1 MEQELLLGGR
11 RVPWVEALGRL
22 KVRPVKAEE
31 EAHFKA
37 LLRERHYLGLRQLV
51 GETIL
56 HVAELDGQWVA
67 VLAWC
72 SAALK
77 VTVRDEWIGW
87 TSQQKQRRLRYVAQN
102 ARFLLLTRAQE
113 APNLGSRVLAL
124 SVRRLGGD
132 WLAVHGHRV
141 VLAETFV
148 DGARFRGTCYRAAGW
163 TEVGQTAGYGK
174 HDMTFREHGEPKQVL
189 LRPLFRGAEAW
200 LVAPFDAPFLAEQ
213 PSRVDLNRVPLEGS
227 EGLLAAMRRVRDT
240 RGARGKRHSL
250 GFVLGVAACGV
261 LAGMRGYQ
269 QVADFAAG
277 LPVEAL
283 RRLGGRP
290 QAGTGRLRP
299 PSEPTIRRTLTRIDI
314 EAFER
319 ELGGFLAGLG
329 LHRAIAIDGKTL
341 RGSGERNVPDPKP
354 APGGE
359 KPPSEGA
366 ASPAA
371 PGAVPPAP
379 EPPRPVGKPQHLLS
393 GAAPGTGSVLAEP
406 VIDGKTLR
414 GSDPSGAES
423 APSGEQPSEGDVSPA
438 TPEAQPAA
446 PEPPRP
452 VGKPQHLLVA
462 VAHGTALALAE
473 QAVGEKT
480 NEIPKLRELLA
491 PLDIRGTVITAD
503 AMHTQ
508 TETAQFI
515 VAQKGADYV
524 LTAKDNQKT
533 LHRLLAAKD
542 WRLLPR
548 HTEREKGH
556 GRIERR
562 TIQVTDRVAGLR
574 FPHAA
579 QGFRVERDTLLSN
592 GKRRHEVVFGLTS
605 LALDRAGPE
614 DILLL
619 VRGHWIVEAV
629 HYKRDVTFDEDRH
642 QVRKGNGPQAMA
654 ALRNLAIG
662 LIKTFIPGT
671 LPHGQRVLT
680 HNLPRLLAL
689 VGA

>member
-11 RVPWVEALGRL
+11 RVPWVEVLGRL
-22 KVRPVKAEE
+22 KVRRVEAAEE
-31 EAHFKA
+31 ERFRA
-37 LLRERHYLGLRQLV
+37 LVRERHYLGLRQLV

-77 VTVRDEWIGW
+77 VTVRDRWIGW
-87 TSQQKQRRLRYVAQN
+87 TPQQKQRRLRYVAQN
-102 ARFLLLTRAQE
+102 ARFLLLTDAHE
-113 APNLGSRVLAL
+113 APNLASRVLAM
-124 SVRRLGGD
+124 SVRRLAAD

-174 HDMTFREHGEPKQVL
+174 HDMTFSEHGEPKQVW

-200 LVAPFDAPFLAEQ
+200 LVEPFDAPLLAEQ

-227 EGLLAAMRRVRDT
+227 EGLLAAMRRVPDT
-240 RGARGKRHSL
+240 RGARGKRHAL
-250 GFVLGVAACGV
+250 NFVLGVAACGV
-261 LAGMRGYQ
+261 LAGMRGYK
-269 QVADFAAG
+269 QVADFAAH
-277 LPVEAL
+277 LPEEAL

-290 QAGTGRLRP
+290 QAGTGRWRP

-314 EAFER
+314 RAFER

-329 LHRAIAIDGKTL
+329 LHGAIAIDGKTL
-341 RGSGERNVPDPKP
+341 RGSGEKGP
-354 APGGE
+354 PGW
-359 KPPSEGA
+359 
-366 ASPAA
+366 
-371 PGAVPPAP
+371 
-379 EPPRPVGKPQHLLS
+379 
-393 GAAPGTGSVLAEP
+393 
-406 VIDGKTLR
+406 
-414 GSDPSGAES
+414 ES
-423 APSGEQPSEGDVSPA
+423 APSGEQPPSEGDVSPA
-438 TPEAQPAA
+438 TPEAQPVA
-446 PEPPRP
+446 PEPRKP

-462 VAHGTALALAE
+462 LTHGTSLALAQ

-480 NEIPKLRELLA
+480 NEIPKLRELLE
-491 PLDIRGTVITAD
+491 PLDIRARVVTAD

-508 TETAQFI
+508 SETAQFI
-515 VAQKGADYV
+515 VERKGADYL
-524 LTAKDNQKT
+524 LTVKNNQPT
-533 LHRLLAAKD
+533 LRRLLAAKD
-542 WRLLPR
+542 WRRLPAC
-548 HTEREKGH
+548 TKREKGH
-556 GRIERR
+556 GRIETR

-579 QGFRVERDTLLSN
+579 QGFRVERDALLSN
-592 GKRRHEVVFGLTS
+592 GVRRHEVVYGLTS
-605 LALDRAGPE
+605 LAPDRAGPE
-614 DILLL
+614 DILRL
-619 VRGHWIVEAV
+619 VRGHWTVESV
-629 HYKRDVTFDEDRH
+629 HHIRDVTFDEDRH
-642 QVRKGNGPQAMA
+642 QARKGNGPQAMA

-671 LPHGQRVLT
+671 VPHGHRTLS